1 MIHLVRNLS
10 VSLYICTM
18 KYIYF
23 IFGSFSLVLGII
35 GIFLPILPTTPF
47 LLLSAALYVRS
58 SQRAYNWL
66 INHKYLGP
74 YIRCFR
80 EEKSIPLHAKVV
92 SVSLL
97 WITALYCIFFKFS
110 HIALDLL
117 MLFIAVSVTTY
128 ILSFKTRKTND

>member
-1 MIHLVRNLS
+1 
-10 VSLYICTM
+10 M

-23 IFGSFSLVLGII
+23 TIGSFSLVLGII
-35 GIFLPILPTTPF
+35 GIFLPVLPTTPF
-47 LLLSAALYVRS
+47 LLLAAALYVRS
-58 SQRAYNWL
+58 SQRAYLWL

-80 EEKSIPLHAKVV
+80 EDKAIPLHAKVV
-92 SVSLL
+92 SVSLM
-97 WITALYCIFFKFS
+97 WITALFCIFFKFS

-117 MLFIAVSVTTY
+117 MLTIAVGVTCY

>member
-1 MIHLVRNLS
+1 
-10 VSLYICTM
+10 M

-58 SQRAYNWL
+58 SQRAYHWL
-66 INHKYLGP
+66 ITHRYLGS
-74 YIRCFR
+74 YIRSFR
-80 EEKSIPLHAKVV
+80 EDKSIPIHAKIV

-97 WITALYCIFFKFS
+97 WITSFYCILFKFT
-110 HIALDLL
+110 HIALDTL
-117 MLFIAVSVTTY
+117 MLTIAVSVTIY
-128 ILSFKTRKTND
+128 ILSFKTRKDT

>member
-1 MIHLVRNLS
+1 
-10 VSLYICTM
+10 M

-35 GIFLPILPTTPF
+35 GIFLPIMPTTPF

-66 INHKYLGP
+66 ITHKYLGS
-74 YIRCFR
+74 YIRGFR
-80 EEKSIPLHAKVV
+80 EDKAIPLHAKIV
-92 SVSLL
+92 SVSLM
-97 WITALYCIFFKFS
+97 WITSLYCIAYQFS
-110 HIALDLL
+110 HIVLDLL
-117 MLFIAVSVTTY
+117 MLTIAVCVTAY

>member
-1 MIHLVRNLS
+1 
-10 VSLYICTM
+10 M

-58 SQRAYNWL
+58 SQRAYLWL
-66 INHKYLGP
+66 INHKYLGS

-80 EEKSIPLHAKVV
+80 EDKAIPLHAKVV
-92 SVSLL
+92 SVSLM
-97 WITALYCIFFKFS
+97 WITALYCIIFKFS
-110 HIALDLL
+110 HIALDVL
-117 MLFIAVSVTTY
+117 MLLVAVCVTAY
-128 ILSFKTRKTND
+128 ILSFKTRKSND